1 LDTLLAET
9 DCTRSAYILE
19 NRLGPLNCQLLGDI
33 PSSGLY
39 QMKRP
44 SIIVGIITTLFA
56 LVSTSL
62 FSQQLSSPQTSEQE
76 ISTIVAQSRQ
86 ALSEHDEQKA
96 FLLIQEGLIKFPNRE
111 ELQIQLARIHVD
123 QKHDRLAI
131 GLLNSILLANPSSRN
146 AKLELA
152 QIFGY
157 RENYRESDRLY
168 RDLLNANPD
177 DEAAALGLIHNLTL
191 QGKREEA
198 RAQLQQA
205 FTRHPTS
212 LQLQQFNDYLT
223 AEPGE
228 SQPRKLH
235 RIQNTESFFAD
246 TSGNRS
252 VYSGQGIIYQFS
264 RNLTSRVRVDETSL
278 WKTSAFTETLLTG
291 NAEMRLRLGKYFAVR
306 TGGGAVRF
314 TNSSSRLLYGGDLEL
329 IPLKGLTL
337 SGGFARYPI
346 SPTFDSTLFNLLA
359 EGWHSHLD
367 YNNHNFSVSGSFS
380 LAHYSDRNR
389 GEREW
394 AEALRWFPWHD
405 NQFAVGGGYAFR
417 HIHFTKD
424 LNHGYF
430 SPSQYRSHLAATG
443 FRMRLGK
450 HYRGEYLGYGGA
462 EVLEDFAG
470 YSPAGEMLLKNDFP
484 LGPWDVSA
492 DYSYYHLIQTTGAFR
507 ANAVTVTLGYKF

>member
-1 LDTLLAET
+1 VPNLRIYLKAGFGQFDCELSVDIQANGIYQMRRPATNVRVIATLL
-9 DCTRSAYILE
+9 
-19 NRLGPLNCQLLGDI
+19 
-33 PSSGLY
+33 
-39 QMKRP
+39 
-44 SIIVGIITTLFA
+44 A
-56 LVSTSL
+56 LVSTNL
-62 FSQQLSSPQTSEQE
+62 FSQQPFSQQTPEQE
-76 ISTIVAQSRQ
+76 ISKIVAQSQQ
-86 ALSEHDEQKA
+86 ALSGHDEQKA
-96 FLLIQEGLIKFPNRE
+96 LLLIQEGLVKFPNRE
-111 ELQIQLARIHVD
+111 ELQIQLARIYVE
-123 QKHDRLAI
+123 QKHDRQAI

-152 QIFGY
+152 QVFGY

-168 RDLLNANPD
+168 RDLLNADPD

-198 RAQLQQA
+198 HAQLQQA
-205 FTRHPTS
+205 FTRNPTS
-212 LQLQQFNDYLT
+212 LQLQQFSDYLT
-223 AEPGE
+223 AEPGD

-252 VYSGQGIIYQFS
+252 VYSGQGIVYQFS
-264 RNLTSRVRVDETSL
+264 RSLTSRVRVDETSL
-278 WKTSAFTETLLTG
+278 WKTGAFTETLLTG
-291 NAEMRLRLGKYFAVR
+291 NAEMRLRLGKYFAAR
-306 TGGGAVRF
+306 ASGGAVRF
-314 TNSSSRLLYGGDLEL
+314 TDTRSRVLYGGDLEL

-367 YNNHNFSVSGSFS
+367 YNNYNFAVSGSFS
-380 LAHYSDRNR
+380 LAHYSDGNH

-394 AEALRWFPWHD
+394 GEALRWFPWHD
-405 NQFAVGGGYAFR
+405 NQFALGGGYAFR

-430 SPSQYRSHLAATG
+430 SPNQYRSHLASAG
-443 FRMRLGK
+443 FRVRMGK

-462 EVLEDFAG
+462 EILEDFAG
-470 YSPAGEMLLKNDFP
+470 YSPAGELLLKNDFP
-484 LGPWDVSA
+484 FGPWNVSA

>member
-1 LDTLLAET
+1 
-9 DCTRSAYILE
+9 
-19 NRLGPLNCQLLGDI
+19 
-33 PSSGLY
+33 
-39 QMKRP
+39 MKRP
-44 SIIVGIITTLFA
+44 AIIVGVIVTLLA

-62 FSQQLSSPQTSEQE
+62 SSQRVFSPQTTEQE
-76 ISTIVAQSRQ
+76 IAKIVAQSQQ
-86 ALSEHDEQKA
+86 ALSEHNEQKA
-96 FLLIQEGLIKFPNRE
+96 LSFIQEGLIKFPNRE
-111 ELQIQLARIHVD
+111 ELQVQLARVYVE
-123 QKHDRLAI
+123 QKHDRQAI

-177 DEAAALGLIHNLTL
+177 DEAAALGLVHNLTL
-191 QGKREEA
+191 QGKRTEA
-198 RAQLQQA
+198 RAELQQA

-212 LQLQQFNDYLT
+212 LQLQQFSDYLT
-223 AEPGE
+223 ATPGE

-246 TSGNRS
+246 TSGNRA
-252 VYSGQGIIYQFS
+252 VYSGQGMVYQFS

-278 WKTSAFTETLLTG
+278 WKTGTFTETLLTG
-291 NAEMRLRLGKYFAVR
+291 TGETRLRLGKYVALR
-306 TGGGAVRF
+306 TSGGAIRF
-314 TNSSSRLLYGGDLEL
+314 TDTSSRVLYGGDLEL
-329 IPLKGLTL
+329 FPLKGLTL

-346 SPTFDSTLFNLLA
+346 APTFDSTLFDLLA
-359 EGWHSHLD
+359 EGWHSHID
-367 YNNHNFSVSGSFS
+367 YNIHNFSVSGSLS
-380 LAHYSDRNR
+380 LAHYSDGNH

-394 AEALRWFPWHD
+394 GEALRWFPWHD
-405 NQFAVGGGYAFR
+405 NQFALGGGYAFR

-430 SPSQYRSHLAATG
+430 SPNQYRSHLGAAG

-462 EVLEDFAG
+462 EILEDFAG
-470 YSPAGEMLLKNDFP
+470 YSPAGEMLLKNDF
-484 LGPWDVSA
+484 LFGPWDLSA

-507 ANAVTVTLGYKF
+507 ANAVSVTLGYKF